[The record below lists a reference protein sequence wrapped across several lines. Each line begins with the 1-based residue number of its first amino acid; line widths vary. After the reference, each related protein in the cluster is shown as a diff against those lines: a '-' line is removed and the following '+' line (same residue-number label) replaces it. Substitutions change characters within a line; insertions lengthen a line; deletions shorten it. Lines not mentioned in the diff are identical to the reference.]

1 MNTCILMA
9 EVITNPELRKTPDDV
24 DVANMMVEFP
34 GLRDEDPTTRIRV
47 VGWRNL
53 GVEMSQNYA
62 VGDRVVIEGR
72 LSMNLIEMN
81 GYKEKRAEL
90 VASHIYAM
98 GQSSDGGFSQP
109 AAMPSNVVDFQ
120 ASTPSAELPEPVS
133 LQAPTSTPEL
143 SSTPEYSSAPATS
156 TNTTEDYDEGTL
168 DEIPF

>member
-1 MNTCILMA
+1 MNTCVLMA

-34 GLRDEDPTTRIRV
+34 GLRDDDPSTRIRV

-53 GVEMSQNYA
+53 GVEMSENYT
-62 VGDRVVIEGR
+62 VGDRVVLEGR

-90 VASHIYAM
+90 VVSHIYPV
-98 GQSSDGGFSQP
+98 GQSDRNNNFGVEP

-120 ASTPSAELPEPVS
+120 PSTKPQELSEPKSFVASSMPD
-133 LQAPTSTPEL
+133 TSTTA
-143 SSTPEYSSAPATS
+143 SSQTD
-156 TNTTEDYDEGTL
+156 NTTEDYDEGTL